1 MRAPYCAVWGP
12 LARTPDTHS
21 LKPAAGSHRRFIGD
35 FYGDEVNEEV
45 EMKRTLAVIAATV
58 LVLVA
63 LSAGLAVA
71 AGASGG
77 GAFDRAAALV
87 GRDDDDSSEGADGDE
102 SLQGAVAQRAAR
114 AALRAT
120 GGGTVRGVE
129 RGDDGA
135 AYDVEVQRP
144 DGSVVE
150 VQLDAGYNVLRTAAG
165 DED

>member
-1 MRAPYCAVWGP
+1 VI
-12 LARTPDTHS
+12 T
-21 LKPAAGSHRRFIGD
+21 
-35 FYGDEVNEEV
+35 VNEEV
-45 EMKRTLAVIAATV
+45 EMTRTLAVIAATV
-58 LVLVA
+58 FVLVA

-87 GRDDDDSSEGADGDE
+87 GRDDDDGSEAGDTDA
-102 SLQGAVAQRAAR
+102 SLQGPVAQRATR

-120 GGGTVRGVE
+120 RGGTVRGVE

-135 AYDVEVQRP
+135 AYEVEVRRP

-150 VQLDAGYNVLRTAAG
+150 VQLDAGFNVLRTAAG